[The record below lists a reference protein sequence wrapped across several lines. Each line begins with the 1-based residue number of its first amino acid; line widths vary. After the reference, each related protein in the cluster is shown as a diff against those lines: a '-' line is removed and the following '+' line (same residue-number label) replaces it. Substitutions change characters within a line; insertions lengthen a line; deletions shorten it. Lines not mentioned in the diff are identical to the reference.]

1 MRRGSRLACRPTGAT
16 ACRPIPEEERLP
28 VSFWKRLFD
37 RPPSPGA
44 GSGRGGALGTP
55 SFSLDESSPSIDQEA
70 NAVVSGGGL
79 TGPDDVSGPHGAA
92 EQSPSAQ
99 AP

>member
-1 MRRGSRLACRPTGAT
+1 MRSWKKLLRRPSG
-16 ACRPIPEEERLP
+16 
-28 VSFWKRLFD
+28 
-37 RPPSPGA
+37 PGT

-55 SFSLDESSPSIDQEA
+55 SGTLDVAPPSADQEA

-79 TGPDDVSGPHGAA
+79 VGPDDDHGPSRAA
-92 EQSPSAQ
+92 RQSPSSQ

>member
-1 MRRGSRLACRPTGAT
+1 MGFWNKLLTRSGGPAT
-16 ACRPIPEEERLP
+16 
-28 VSFWKRLFD
+28 
-37 RPPSPGA
+37 

-55 SFSLDESSPSIDQEA
+55 SLTLDESPPSRDQES

-79 TGPDDVSGPHGAA
+79 VGSKDDRDPSRAA
-92 EQSPSAQ
+92 RQSPSSQ

>member
-1 MRRGSRLACRPTGAT
+1 M
-16 ACRPIPEEERLP
+16 
-28 VSFWKRLFD
+28 SFWKKLFD
-37 RPPSPGA
+37 RPPAPGS

-55 SFSLDESSPSIDQEA
+55 SFTLDEASPSTDQEA

-79 TGPDDVSGPHGAA
+79 VGPTDEAPRTAA
-92 EQSPSAQ
+92 KQSPSSQ

>member
-1 MRRGSRLACRPTGAT
+1 MSFLTRLLTGPSGTGSSGT
-16 ACRPIPEEERLP
+16 
-28 VSFWKRLFD
+28 
-37 RPPSPGA
+37 

-55 SFSLDESSPSIDQEA
+55 SLTLDESPPSRDQES

-79 TGPDDVSGPHGAA
+79 VGADEDHEPGRA
-92 EQSPSAQ
+92 ARQSPSSQ